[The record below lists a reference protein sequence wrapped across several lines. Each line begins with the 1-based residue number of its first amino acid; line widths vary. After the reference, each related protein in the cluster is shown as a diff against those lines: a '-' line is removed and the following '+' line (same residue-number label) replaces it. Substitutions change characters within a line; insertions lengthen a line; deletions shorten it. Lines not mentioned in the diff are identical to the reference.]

1 MSVLKLKN
9 TYTKSVEVFQPLD
22 PAGRRVTMYTCGPTV
37 YSYAHIG
44 NFRSFLM
51 ADVLRRVLERNGY
64 EVRHVM
70 NITDVGHMTEDH
82 IADAGG
88 EDKLAEAAR
97 KLGKDPFQVAQYFE
111 RAFAEDA
118 RALRLKIYTGGEAA
132 DASLHPRA
140 TGHIA
145 EMLAAIQRLIK
156 AGYAYVVDSGEVYF
170 EVSKFAGYGNLSGNR
185 GELEAGARVG
195 VREEKRDPRDFALWK
210 VDAKHLMQW
219 DPHSPKGWPPE
230 DWKRFRQLVPD
241 GVEKAIMPGFPGWH
255 IECSAMSRAHLG
267 PLIDIHTGG
276 EDNIFPHHECEI
288 AQSYGAYGT
297 HVPGPHGAPDE
308 GAARN
313 TFARYWVHGRFLLVN
328 DRKMSKRDGTFFTVK
343 DLLDPRGQHRE
354 ELANQLEAAGFPG
367 GRVPASVLRYALISN
382 QYTQQMNFT
391 FDLLA
396 QARASIERM
405 QTRYDRL
412 RELVGDGTNPDVD
425 SRASDRVL
433 DLVNAA
439 EAAFD
444 DALNDNLNMPNALAA
459 VFRFV
464 GELNQ
469 MELGPAEAREAMRL
483 LESFNDV
490 LDVLDTSERSGLI
503 TREAVQAWLDDQTLS
518 TKANHL
524 RHWSQ
529 AADREPLWEKIEAGL
544 LPAFDD
550 LAPVKSMDAEMIE
563 LFVAIRQAARK
574 AKDFTVADALRD
586 DLKRRG
592 VSLEDTPQGFR
603 WVVEQV

>member
-9 TYTKSVEVFQPLD
+9 TYTKSLEVFQPLD
-22 PAGRRVTMYTCGPTV
+22 PSGERVTMYSCGPTV

-82 IADAGG
+82 IADAVG

-97 KLGKDPFQVAQYFE
+97 KLGKDPFQVALHFE
-111 RAFAEDA
+111 KEFVEDA
-118 RALRLKIYTGGEAA
+118 RALRLKLYSGVEADDPA
-132 DASLHPRA
+132 LHPRA

-145 EMLAAIQRLIK
+145 EMLAAIQRLIA
-156 AGYAYVVDSGEVYF
+156 AGYAYVVGSGEVYF
-170 EVSKFAGYGNLSGNR
+170 EVAKFDEYGKLSGKVID
-185 GELEAGARVG
+185 ELEAGARVG
-195 VREEKRDPRDFALWK
+195 VRQEKRDPRDFALWK

-219 DPHSPKGWPPE
+219 DPHSPKGWHAQ
-230 DWKRFRQLVPD
+230 DWKRYQELLPD
-241 GVEKAIMPGFPGWH
+241 GVDKGIKPGFPGWH

-267 PLIDIHTGG
+267 ALIDIHTGG

-308 GAARN
+308 GAPRN

-343 DLLDPRGQHRE
+343 DLLNPQGQGRA
-354 ELANQLEAAGFPG
+354 ELAKQLEASGFKG

-391 FDLLA
+391 FDLLG
-396 QARASIERM
+396 QARASIERL
-405 QTRYDRL
+405 QSRYDRL
-412 RELVGDGTNPDVD
+412 REVVGDAPAE
-425 SRASDRVL
+425 SPSDRII
-433 DLVNAA
+433 DLVNRS
-439 EAAFD
+439 EQAFD
-444 DALNDNLNMPNALAA
+444 DALNDNLNTPNALAA
-459 VFRFV
+459 VFGFV

-469 MELGPAEAREAMRL
+469 MELTPSEALEAMRL
-483 LESFNDV
+483 MEGFNDV
-490 LDVLDTSERSGLI
+490 LDVLDTSQRSGVI
-503 TREAVQAWLDDQTLS
+503 AREAVQAWVEPASLR
-518 TKANHL
+518 TKAKHL
-524 RHWSQ
+524 KHW
-529 AADREPLWEKIEAGL
+529 AEAPDREQIWEKLEAGM
-544 LPAFDD
+544 LPAFEE
-550 LAPVKSMDAEMIE
+550 LAPIETMDAEVIE

-574 AKDFTVADALRD
+574 AKDFTVADAIRD

-592 VSLEDTPQGFR
+592 VQLEDTPKGFR
-603 WVVEQV
+603 WVIG

>member
-9 TYTKSVEVFQPLD
+9 TYTKSLEVFQPLD
-22 PAGRRVTMYTCGPTV
+22 PTGQRVTMYSCGPTV

-51 ADVLRRVLERNGY
+51 ADLLRRVLERNGY

-97 KLGKDPFQVAQYFE
+97 KLGKDPFQVAQHFE
-111 RAFAEDA
+111 REFVQDA
-118 RALRLKIYTGGEAA
+118 KALRLKLYTGAEAE

-145 EMLAAIQRLIK
+145 EMLAAIQRLIE

-170 EVSKFAGYGNLSGNR
+170 EVSKFDEYGNLSGNR

-230 DWKRFRQLVPD
+230 DWKRYQALVPD
-241 GVEKAIMPGFPGWH
+241 GVDRRIMSGFPGWH

-297 HVPGPHGAPDE
+297 HVPGPHGSPDE

-328 DRKMSKRDGTFFTVK
+328 DRKMAKRDGTFFTVK
-343 DLLDPRGQHRE
+343 DLLDARSQNRTD
-354 ELANQLEAAGFPG
+354 LAAQLENAGFKG
-367 GRVPASVLRYALISN
+367 GRVPANVLRYALISN

-396 QARASIERM
+396 QAQASIERM

-412 RELVGDGTNPDVD
+412 RERMGDDTEPDAD
-425 SRASDRVL
+425 ARAGDRLL
-433 DLVNAA
+433 DLVNAV
-439 EAAFD
+439 EAGFD
-444 DALNDNLNMPNALAA
+444 NALNDNLNMPNALAA

-483 LESFNDV
+483 MESVNEV
-490 LDVLDTSERSGLI
+490 LDVLDTTERSGLI
-503 TREAVQAWLDDQTLS
+503 TRDEVQAWLDPDSLRA
-518 TKANHL
+518 KAAHL
-524 RHWSQ
+524 KHWSE
-529 AADREPLWEKIEAGL
+529 APDREPLWEKMEAGM
-544 LPAFDD
+544 LPSFEE
-550 LAPVKSMDAEMIE
+550 LAPAETMDGDMIE

-574 AKDFTVADALRD
+574 AKDFTLADHVRD
-586 DLKRRG
+586 DLARRG
-592 VSLEDTPQGFR
+592 VGVEDTPEGFR
-603 WVVEQV
+603 WILK